1 MRVAKEKPKK
11 SRGRTKAA
19 PAAFESGSDGALY
32 EALRKYRREM
42 ADKRSVPAYVIFT
55 DATLREI
62 AARRPK
68 NLFELMNCRGI
79 GAEKAEKYGRD
90 VVEIVNKDFT

>member
-1 MRVAKEKPKK
+1 
-11 SRGRTKAA
+11 
-19 PAAFESGSDGALY
+19 
-32 EALRKYRREM
+32 M

-90 VVEIVNKDFT
+90 VVEIVNKHFT